1 MPDGRPIAALFA
13 EARSQSVDTNPGN
26 SPVLPRSRFHDHQFL
41 RPAHGNGWP
50 RSHLKAQASHHR
62 QQYGNLFSART
73 AARLP
78 LLCCKRQTCESR
90 VVADS
95 VRRVNKRPPAFSCSD
110 QFPRPLRQRIPP
122 RQEWPPNQPFHRV
135 PLTGQGRNGRREAIF
150 HLRTF
155 ESRRVCRL
163 FVMLEYL
170 DIPAI
175 GWGWMCQAAQ
185 QGLFRP
191 EMQQSSPTARSRSLR
206 FRHRPGYSDPSDRK
220 FNTCPILQSHLKCVG
235 KH

>member
-1 MPDGRPIAALFA
+1 MQSLGTGRSWDQP
-13 EARSQSVDTNPGN
+13 PGDRAP
-26 SPVLPRSRFHDHQFL
+26 SERGS
-41 RPAHGNGWP
+41 
-50 RSHLKAQASHHR
+50 
-62 QQYGNLFSART
+62 T
-73 AARLP
+73 AWMN
-78 LLCCKRQTCESR
+78 Q
-90 VVADS
+90 VADI
-95 VRRVNKRPPAFSCSD
+95 D
-110 QFPRPLRQRIPP
+110 I
-122 RQEWPPNQPFHRV
+122 

-191 EMQQSSPTARSRSLR
+191 EMQQSSPAARSRSFR
-206 FRHRPGYSDPSDRK
+206 FRHRPDYSDPSDRK
-220 FNTCPILQSHLKCVG
+220 FNTCPILQTHVKCVG